1 MSARRA
7 GTPYLVLLELRT
19 DSGAGHPRLDRVCL
33 HQRPGAVAGH
43 RRHAAR
49 RALERVDAL
58 LHLAATGLAAGQ
70 YGDLPDLVRTWRA
83 HLELQ
88 EDRTR
93 TLSRGHLAV
102 YRCQRRQR
110 DVHQRTTHP
119 AAPTVPYRTVP
130 YRTVP
135 YRTVPYR
142 TDTVS
147 RRGARACTADQAD
160 PYLHIVNN

>member
-33 HQRPGAVAGH
+33 HQGPGAVAGH

-119 AAPTVPYRTVP
+119 AAPTVPYRT
-130 YRTVP
+130 
-135 YRTVPYR
+135 
-142 TDTVS
+142 DTVS

-160 PYLHIVNN
+160 PYLHIVNNMQNDIKTRNVSI